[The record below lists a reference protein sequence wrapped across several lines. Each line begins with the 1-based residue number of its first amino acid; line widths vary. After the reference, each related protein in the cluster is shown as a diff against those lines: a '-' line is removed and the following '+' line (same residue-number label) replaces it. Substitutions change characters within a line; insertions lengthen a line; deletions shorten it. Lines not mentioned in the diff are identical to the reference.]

1 MRTEKIIALVRT
13 CSQQGNFSIK
23 AHALPHHGIPDVSGY
38 GGFIAVAE
46 HSVGKICVGKSY

>member
-23 AHALPHHGIPDVSGY
+23 AHALPHGIPDVSGY
-38 GGFIAVAE
+38 GGFIAVAK

>member
-13 CSQQGNFSIK
+13 CSQQCNFSIK
-23 AHALPHHGIPDVSGY
+23 AHALPHGIPDVSGY
-38 GGFIAVAE
+38 GGFIAVAK